1 MYNVNLCDADHS
13 GSLASVTFI
22 ACLSA
27 DSGGRIGAGNGE
39 KPLKSPIFT
48 GVGGVA
54 VENVDLAVLDTAT
67 QWIEGRHKVVL
78 VTVAKTW
85 GSSPRPAGSMMIWR
99 EDGQFE
105 GSLSG
110 GCIEQELL
118 EKFAKVTPAAA
129 SSITY
134 GVTNEAAVSRGLPCG
149 GEVTVVIEALN
160 SGEQASE
167 ILSRL
172 ARRERVLRVLEMD
185 TGRSWL
191 ESPIALARTDLTDGR
206 FRAVF
211 EPKWRLLVVGAGQ
224 LSVFVA
230 RFADTL
236 GYEVLVCDPRDNYRK
251 SWLGG
256 NVTLSA
262 EMPDDFVIAQ
272 QCDAQTAVV
281 ALTHDPKLDDLAI
294 MEALG
299 STAFYV
305 GALGSSRTN
314 AARRERLREHFE
326 MSEAQLNFMSGPIG
340 LDLNTRTASEIAL
353 SIMTEVTAR
362 RNGVTLSSE
371 REAPQE
377 LASA

>member
-1 MYNVNLCDADHS
+1 M
-13 GSLASVTFI
+13 
-22 ACLSA
+22 
-27 DSGGRIGAGNGE
+27 
-39 KPLKSPIFT
+39 
-48 GVGGVA
+48 
-54 VENVDLAVLDTAT
+54 ENVDLAVLETAVK
-67 QWIEGRHKVVL
+67 WIKDKRQVVL

-118 EKFAKVTPAAA
+118 EKFADVTPAQA
-129 SSITY
+129 SSLTY

-149 GEVTVVIEALN
+149 GEVTVVIEALQ
-160 SGEQASE
+160 SADQATE
-167 ILSRL
+167 ILARL
-172 ARRERVLRVLEMD
+172 SRRERVLRVLDMD
-185 TGRSWL
+185 TGKSWL
-191 ESPIALARTDLTDGR
+191 GSPESQARTDLNGDR
-206 FRAVF
+206 FQAVF
-211 EPKWRLLVVGAGQ
+211 EPKWRLLVIGAGQ
-224 LSVFVA
+224 LSAFVA

-236 GYEVLVCDPRDNYRK
+236 GYEVMVCDPRENYRN
-251 SWLGG
+251 SWLGDK
-256 NVTLSA
+256 VSLFA

-272 QCDAQTAVV
+272 QCDPQTAVV

-294 MEALG
+294 MEALN
-299 STAFYV
+299 SPAFYV

-314 AARRERLREHFE
+314 AARRERLRDHFE
-326 MSEAQLNFMSGPIG
+326 MTEAQLSFMSGPIG

-362 RNGVTLSSE
+362 RNGVLLSSE
-371 REAPQE
+371 RSAPRE